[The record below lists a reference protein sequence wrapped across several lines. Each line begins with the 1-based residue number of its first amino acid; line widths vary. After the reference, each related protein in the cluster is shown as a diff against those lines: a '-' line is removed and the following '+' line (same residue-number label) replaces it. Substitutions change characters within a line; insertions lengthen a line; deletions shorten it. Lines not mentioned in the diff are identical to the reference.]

1 MTRDELRAALDDK
14 GIEYDARW
22 GAERLQEALD
32 AAAAPDG
39 PQMVACVV
47 LRDYWPTDN
56 EEDRVRAGQ
65 IVHLEP
71 MDALDKVEAGMVRR
85 VK

>member
-1 MTRDELRAALDDK
+1 MSE
-14 GIEYDARW
+14 E
-22 GAERLQEALD
+22 AEKR
-32 AAAAPDG
+32 G
-39 PQMVACVV
+39 PGRPRKETETVACVV
-47 LRDYWPTDN
+47 LRDYWPTEN

-71 MDALDKVEAGMVRR
+71 MDALDKVESGMVSR